1 MAEPG
6 AALNKVLG
14 SGLSALGCL
23 LAAAVVVVAIPA
35 PHAAEPVT
43 VSYRAD
49 LARLARLAPYP
60 AVAPRGLPAS
70 WQPVGSGLTVGGA
83 NGAGTVTWQLDY
95 ATPDGLLASLEE
107 TNAGPA
113 AFVRRMTNSG
123 TALAAILGKRA
134 DLEPQRHPRPR
145 AAVDVPHQPGRVHP
159 RGHRQRHLG
168 RAAPARRLTAPG
180 RRLSSRAIRF
190 AALLG
195 DLGVGGRSDLVRRLR
210 GLGPV
215 PRAWARGR

>member
-1 MAEPG
+1 MQLPRRLLVHPEGRATLSCGEPG

-49 LARLARLAPYP
+49 QGRLARLAPYP

-83 NGAGTVTWQLDY
+83 NGAGTVTWALDY
-95 ATPDGLLASLEE
+95 MTPDGLLASLEE
-107 TNAGPA
+107 TNADPA

-123 TALAAILGKRA
+123 TALPPSSVNGQAWNLSAT
-134 DLEPQRHPRPR
+134 
-145 AAVDVPHQPGRVHP
+145 
-159 RGHRQRHLG
+159 
-168 RAAPARRLTAPG
+168 PARGQRSMYRTSPAGFTLVVTGNATWPEL
-180 RRLSSRAIRF
+180 RQL
-190 AALLG
+190 AASLH
-195 DLGVGGRSDLVRRLR
+195 
-210 GLGPV
+210 PV
-215 PRAWARGR
+215 